1 MMTKDSKVLVI
12 GGGYAGA
19 RVTQDLAKA
28 GFKRI
33 TLIDKKDYF
42 EVTYAT
48 MRALAQPALGNH
60 SRHAYA
66 DFIKGEFTQGVVA
79 ELAPTSAQL
88 ENGSSLDFDI
98 AVLATGSSYPTF
110 PIGKSQTAMHLS
122 DRNAEVS
129 KAHEQLVRAK
139 NVLIIGG
146 GIVGVELA
154 GEIADPF
161 PDKRV
166 TLAHSGDRLLSELK
180 PKASTIAE
188 QKLNDLG
195 VRVLCKTRV
204 TENDEVYKQS
214 DLIYNCVGLKPNT
227 ALMDMHF
234 SSSLDEQSRIKV
246 DSQFRVEGTENI
258 FALGDCANIPEGKLG
273 YLADQ
278 QAGALAKNIIAM
290 SSGKSCKNY
299 KANPMMALV
308 PIGHK
313 QGLVQLPFAVTTLGF
328 MVNMKQKD
336 MFIAKAYKAL
346 GVKK

>member
-1 MMTKDSKVLVI
+1 MNIDSKILVI
-12 GGGYAGA
+12 GGGFAGA

-28 GFKRI
+28 GFKHI

-42 EVTYAT
+42 EVTYST

-66 DFIKGEFTQGVVA
+66 DFIKGEFIQGVVA
-79 ELAPTSAQL
+79 ELAPSAAQL
-88 ENGSSLDFDI
+88 ADGSSLDFDI

-110 PIGKSQTAMHLS
+110 PIGKSQTAMTLS
-122 DRNAEVS
+122 DRNTEVS
-129 KAHEQLVRAK
+129 EAHEQLVGAQ

-154 GEIADPF
+154 GEIADHF
-161 PDKRV
+161 PAKSV
-166 TLAHSGDRLLSELK
+166 TLAHSANRLLQELK
-180 PKASTIAE
+180 PKASNIADK
-188 QKLNDLG
+188 KLKGLG
-195 VRVLCKTRV
+195 VNVRYNTRI
-204 TENDEVYKQS
+204 TENDEAYKQA
-214 DLIYNCVGLKPNT
+214 DLVYNCVGLKPNT
-227 ALMDMHF
+227 ALMDTHF
-234 SSSLDEQSRIKV
+234 SSTLDEQSRVKV

-278 QAGALAKNIIAM
+278 QAGTLAKNIVAM
-290 SSGKSCKNY
+290 ANGKAAKNY

-308 PIGHK
+308 PVGRK

-336 MFIAKAYKAL
+336 MFISKVYKAL